1 MAQELDRVIKM
12 LASKYPSAFMQ
23 ILFGQQSKVNLKRIE
38 DTAINIPERRSD
50 KVYRVY
56 EHNREAIINFEFMIE
71 PDRRRLKE
79 FHCKSGMLTASFDC
93 EVLTVIMY
101 LDIGR
106 YRTFPDSYNP
116 GIAGISNRNQF
127 EVRLLWDFKEQ
138 IESGELKELI
148 PLLVL
153 CEEKPAISVLEKEM
167 ELINQIHDQKE
178 RSDML
183 ALAMMVAFRKYR
195 EEIVRTFFREERELM
210 KESDFIQE
218 FINEG
223 REEGW
228 KEGRE
233 DGWKEGR
240 EDGWKEGRIDGQLTL
255 IKRLIEKKFNRMPE
269 DITEDI
275 ELLNYEQL
283 EELASAL
290 MDMTQSSE
298 LRNWLVT
305 HQVEETN
312 HFS

>member
-1 MAQELDRVIKM
+1 MAQELDRVVKM

-23 ILFGQQSKVNLKRIE
+23 ILFGQESKVNLKGIE

-56 EHNREAIINFEFMIE
+56 EHNRQAIINFEFMIE
-71 PDRRRLKE
+71 PDLRRLKE

-93 EVLTVIMY
+93 QVITVIIY
-101 LDIGR
+101 LDRGR
-106 YRTFPDSYNP
+106 YRTFPDSYISE
-116 GIAGISNRNQF
+116 IAGIRNRNQF
-127 EVRLLWDFKEQ
+127 EIRLLWDFKEQ

-153 CEEKPAISVLEKEM
+153 CEEKPDISVLEKEK
-167 ELINQIHDQKE
+167 ELIDRIPDQKE

-183 ALAMMVAFRKYR
+183 AMAMMVAFRKYR
-195 EEIVRTFFREERELM
+195 EEIVRAFFREEIELM

-223 REEGW
+223 R
-228 KEGRE
+228 KE
-233 DGWKEGR
+233 
-240 EDGWKEGRIDGQLTL
+240 GWKEGRIDGELTL
-255 IKRLIEKKFNRMPE
+255 TKRLIEKKFSRMPE

-283 EELASAL
+283 EELAAAL
-290 MDMTQSSE
+290 MDMTQITE
-298 LRNWLVT
+298 LRNWLVS
-305 HQVEETN
+305 QSVENTT
-312 HFS
+312 FVS